1 MTTTINASNSGGGG
15 LVQTADASGVLALQT
30 AGTTAVT
37 IDASQNV
44 GIGTSSPGVKLDV
57 TGSIRASVNVTSA
70 ADFIGGGASGYA
82 ALYANGSGGLV
93 ICRGS
98 SSTNQIE
105 LYTNGSE
112 RARIDSSGNL
122 LFNSGYGSVA
132 TAYGCRAWV
141 YYNGSQAILGSAN
154 VTSLTINGT
163 GDVVVNLTTNMP
175 DANYAVTAAT
185 NEESATPRII
195 NATQNAINNF
205 RLVTWNLSSAKV
217 NNSYNYAAI
226 FR

>member
-1 MTTTINASNSGGGG
+1 MTTTINASNSGSGG

-30 AGTTAVT
+30 AGTTALT

-44 GIGTSSPGVKLDV
+44 GIGTSSPVRKLTVSTAGTAEFVLQD
-57 TGSIRASVNVTSA
+57 TSQA
-70 ADFIGGGASGYA
+70 ANSRNWRIFNAGNT
-82 ALYANGSGGLV
+82 LYFGTLNDA
-93 ICRGS
+93 GS
-98 SSTNQIE
+98 SGTDAVKI
-105 LYTNGSE
+105 T
-112 RARIDSSGNL
+112 SGANL
-122 LFNSGYGSVA
+122 QFNSGYGSVA

-141 YYNGSQAILGSAN
+141 YYNGSQTILGSAN

-175 DANYAVTAAT
+175 DANYAVAAST
-185 NEESATPRII
+185 NEESATPRIM
-195 NATQNAINNF
+195 NATQNAVNNF